1 MCPNTCYLCLRS
13 IHSREGNV
21 GLPQV
26 EDPCSTAEERESWR
40 SDTDTLPRIADHPSR
55 EGYVGLPQGE
65 AGSSRE
71 TDGRLM
77 RENYQ
82 SSSTANES
90 HLIHRERSTPAL
102 TCHGFPNGE
111 GYVGLPQGEAGSSRE
126 TDGRLKRV
134 IYEPS
139 FPSALLPGSST
150 TTSGTHLPLIPSHRA
165 RRVSRAPLRGDLA
178 FNTNNG
184 DLALGVASGRGKA
197 WDMELGEGYVGLP
210 RGEAGSCRETDG
222 RLMRENYQSSSTAES
237 TRLFEAGI
245 FDGPL
250 LPWLDTGS
258 PEGGQRETEQTM
270 VVPYNVHLKDPS
282 QAQDDNPHRVRYFCG
297 DADPNLVAE
306 RVLRLCRQ
314 LRGWRVP
321 TPLLRNKLGYCQ
333 AFEFGRRRGR
343 CEVS

>member
-1 MCPNTCYLCLRS
+1 MCPITCYLCLRS
-13 IHSREGNV
+13 IHSREG
-21 GLPQV
+21 
-26 EDPCSTAEERESWR
+26 
-40 SDTDTLPRIADHPSR
+40 
-55 EGYVGLPQGE
+55 YVGLPRGE
-65 AGSSRE
+65 AGSR
-71 TDGRLM
+71 
-77 RENYQ
+77 
-82 SSSTANES
+82 
-90 HLIHRERSTPAL
+90 
-102 TCHGFPNGE
+102 
-111 GYVGLPQGEAGSSRE
+111 RE

-184 DLALGVASGRGKA
+184 DLALGIASGRGKA
-197 WDMELGEGYVGLP
+197 WEMELGEEIADKKIEFQNPSV
-210 RGEAGSCRETDG
+210 D
-222 RLMRENYQSSSTAES
+222 
-237 TRLFEAGI
+237 
-245 FDGPL
+245 
-250 LPWLDTGS
+250 DT
-258 PEGGQRETEQTM
+258 TTVEQTRP
-270 VVPYNVHLKDPS
+270 VLYNVQLKDPS